1 MMLFLIPKIRHQF
14 TDGMLKEDE
23 NPNAGISHFAIV
35 SAKSVVTKGD
45 F

>member
-1 MMLFLIPKIRHQF
+1 MMLFLIPNIRHQF

-23 NPNAGISHFAIV
+23 NPDAGIV